1 MATQNSTQ
9 YGNTQATPRE
19 MNHPHE
25 DRGRVRVKAFDFTQN
40 GAGTAGDE
48 ALLCMMDAGKIRILS
63 ATVVNSALGA
73 SRTMDLGHQGYNP
86 LTGAAV
92 AADPDAFS
100 ADTAVAT
107 AGNNTIVINTVF
119 EDMYNWFIC
128 AKINDGTIPDQA
140 TLNGYILYV
149 VD

>member
-9 YGNTQATPRE
+9 YGNTQATPRT
-19 MNHPHE
+19 MNEPHE
-25 DRGRVRVKAFDFTQN
+25 DRGRVRVKAFDFTQA
-40 GAGTAGDE
+40 GSGTAGDE
-48 ALLCMMDAGKIRILS
+48 ALLAQMDAGKIRILQV
-63 ATVVNSALGA
+63 TVTNSALGA
-73 SRTMDLGHQGYNP
+73 ARTLDLGHQGYSP

-107 AGNNTIVINTVF
+107 AGTNTIVVNSVV
-119 EDMYNWFIC
+119 E
-128 AKINDGTIPDQA
+128 AKDTWTLSAQINDGTIPDAA
-140 TLNGYILYV
+140 TLNGYVLYV

>member
-9 YGNTQATPRE
+9 YGNTQATPRT
-19 MNHPHE
+19 MNEPHE
-25 DRGRVRVKAFDFTQN
+25 DRGRVRVKAFDFTQS

-48 ALLCMMDAGKIRILS
+48 ALLVSMDAGKVRILQ
-63 ATVVNSALGA
+63 AVVTNSALGT
-73 SRTMDLGHQGYNP
+73 SRTMDLGHRGYTP

-107 AGNNTIVINTVF
+107 AGTNTININSVI
-119 EDMYNWFIC
+119 E
-128 AKINDGTIPDQA
+128 AKDTWVLSAQINDGTIPDAA

>member
-25 DRGRVRVKAFDFTQN
+25 DRGRVRVKAFDFTQS

-48 ALLCMMDAGKIRILS
+48 ALLCSMDAGKIRILS
-63 ATVVNSALGA
+63 ATVTNSALGA
-73 SRTMDLGHQGYNP
+73 SRTMDLGHQGYSP

-92 AADPDAFS
+92 AADPDAFHADEDVS
-100 ADTAVAT
+100 AIAT
-107 AGNNTIVINTVF
+107 NTIVINTVI
-119 EDMYNWFIC
+119 E
-128 AKINDGTIPDQA
+128 AKDTWVLSAQINDGTIPAGA
-140 TLNGYILYV
+140 TLNGYVLYV